1 MSNCEFPQNNATS
14 QEIETL
20 LNTSKVVAIVGLSTD
35 ESKDSNRVA
44 RYLQDAGYKIIPV
57 NPSAD
62 TILGEKSYA
71 DLASIP
77 EKVDIVNI
85 FRKPEAI
92 PQIVD
97 EAIPLKPK
105 AIWMQLGL
113 VNNEAA
119 TKARAQGIL
128 VVMNKCIKIELASI

>member
-1 MSNCEFPQNNATS
+1 MSNCEFPMNNATT
-14 QEIETL
+14 QEIADL
-20 LNTSKVVAIVGLSTD
+20 LETSKTVAVVGLSAD
-35 ESKDSNRVA
+35 ASKDSNRVA
-44 RYLQDAGYKIIPV
+44 KYLKDAGYKIIPV
-57 NPSAD
+57 NPSVSE
-62 TILGEKSYA
+62 ILGEKSYP

-77 EKVDIVNI
+77 DKIDIVNI

-113 VNNEAA
+113 ANNEAA
-119 TKARAQGIL
+119 AKARAQGIL